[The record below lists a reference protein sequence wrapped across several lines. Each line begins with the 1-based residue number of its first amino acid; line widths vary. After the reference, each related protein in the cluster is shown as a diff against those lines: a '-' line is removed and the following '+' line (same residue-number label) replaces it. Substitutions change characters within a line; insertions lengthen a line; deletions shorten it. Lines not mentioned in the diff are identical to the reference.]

1 MTKKTAKPLSIPQRL
16 VVSLLLMTILTFWI
30 YSNKFWYASIVFM
43 VLVLTVF
50 GFSRNVFLNYLSNIF
65 SSIIARIAYYV
76 SRFIIK
82 VMYLLLIFPIN
93 SIINKKIMRD
103 YNISQT
109 KIRPNNLNS
118 GNMVDFESYF

>member
-50 GFSRNVFLNYLSNIF
+50 GFSRNAFLNYLSSIF

-76 SRFIIK
+76 SRFIIQ

-103 YNISQT
+103 YNILQT

-118 GNMVDFESYF
+118 GNMIDFESYF

>member
-76 SRFIIK
+76 SRFIIQ

-103 YNISQT
+103 YNILQT

-118 GNMVDFESYF
+118 GNMIDFESYF

>member
-1 MTKKTAKPLSIPQRL
+1 MTKKMAKPLSIPQRL

-50 GFSRNVFLNYLSNIF
+50 GFSKNVILNYLSNIF
-65 SSIIARIAYYV
+65 ASIIARIAYYV
-76 SRFIIK
+76 SRFIIQ

-93 SIINKKIMRD
+93 SIINKKILRD
-103 YNISQT
+103 YKILQAE
-109 KIRPNNLNS
+109 IRPNNLNY
-118 GNMVDFESYF
+118 GNNVDFESYF